1 MIERWGGVVLAGGQA
16 RRLGG
21 IDKAALRLKGTSFLD
36 IAVARL
42 EREVEHLAISLHSPD
57 QTTSSAGYEVVYDHL
72 INGKAIGPAGAIY
85 AALDWAKAMRLKGV
99 VTLPVDTPYLPNCLI
114 TDLLRRATAVGACYA
129 QSHRGPEW
137 AHGVWMC
144 EDAASIKNAV
154 ETSNARSL
162 RKLHEICNSKAVEFS
177 RERDFDFLNVNSAV
191 DLEMLGAIILK

>member
-1 MIERWGGVVLAGGQA
+1 MIEGWGGVVLAGGQA

-21 IDKAALRLKGTSFLD
+21 IDKGALRLKGTSFLD

-57 QTTSSAGYEVVYDHL
+57 QTPSAGRYEVVYDHL
-72 INGKAIGPAGAIY
+72 INGKAIGPAGAIF

-114 TDLLRRATAVGACYA
+114 TDLLRQATTVGSCYA

-144 EDAASIKNAV
+144 EDTASIKNAV
-154 ETSNARSL
+154 EKSNARSL
-162 RKLHEICNSKAVEFS
+162 RKLHEICNSKAVEF
-177 RERDFDFLNVNSAV
+177 RCERDIDFTNINHPT
-191 DLEMLGAIILK
+191 DLEMLGATIPK